1 MNDTLVIEIGRDT
14 LSTMLMLMSPLM
26 FVALAVGL
34 AISIFQAATQIQE
47 MTLSFVPKIIAVIL
61 ATAISGPWIA
71 STMIAFT
78 QRLFTSFP
86 NLVR

>member
-1 MNDTLVIEIGRDT
+1 MNDTIVLEIGRDT
-14 LSTMLMLMSPLM
+14 LSTMLLLMSPLM

-34 AISIFQAATQIQE
+34 IISIFQAATQIQE
-47 MTLSFVPKIIAVIL
+47 MTLSFVPKIIAVVL
-61 ATAISGPWIA
+61 AVAVSGPWIA

-86 NLVR
+86 ALVR